1 MFRCAASQPYA
12 SRRLH
17 QPNFQPESQKK
28 DARGSLG
35 FYFHEGSYKNGKPS
49 PRVFGVSCDHVLRD
63 DTSVDYE
70 YAGEGTGAPKQDV
83 RVCGYRSFQQLL
95 DDTRDVL
102 ADKVEK
108 AVDLATEIAD
118 LEEEQENIQDEDQA
132 LEAAEALERKK
143 EDLAR
148 LKKNSA
154 TLEKHS
160 KDVTVNWSDIRA
172 RSVGHVDYAPSIDVR
187 VDDNHYTRDFGTFE
201 LKASKFQANFLGNVV
216 DLGDKYDPQKLKRK
230 FWTNVAN
237 RKGFK
242 FPANRLLKIGK
253 ALTRQLLVNPDCVD
267 ENGDPLYVVGKYGSK
282 TGFTLGRYSGL
293 EGYICTDIGLESK
306 EVVVY
311 NFDFAS
317 GDFSYHGDSGALIFN
332 GEGGGLALLHSGMP
346 RRMHSHVTFGT
357 PLWWVIE
364 QLLLRY
370 PNAIFDRTTF

>member
-216 DLGDKYDPQKLKRK
+216 DLGACCFIYLFVCLCR
-230 FWTNVAN
+230 
-237 RKGFK
+237 
-242 FPANRLLKIGK
+242 
-253 ALTRQLLVNPDCVD
+253 
-267 ENGDPLYVVGKYGSK
+267 
-282 TGFTLGRYSGL
+282 
-293 EGYICTDIGLESK
+293 
-306 EVVVY
+306 
-311 NFDFAS
+311 
-317 GDFSYHGDSGALIFN
+317 
-332 GEGGGLALLHSGMP
+332 LALQGINMILRNSRGSSG
-346 RRMHSHVTFGT
+346 
-357 PLWWVIE
+357 
-364 QLLLRY
+364 
-370 PNAIFDRTTF
+370 RTLPTAKASSSPPIAC